1 MILQLSDFPA
11 LDASLNAA
19 SALLLALGYVFIR
32 NKRVLAHKVCMLSA
46 FGTSSLFLVCYL
58 WYHAHHGV
66 TRFTGQG
73 AIRPV
78 YFTLL
83 GTHTV
88 LAAVIVPLVLT
99 TLYRAWKERFDLHK
113 RVARWTLPIWL
124 YVSITGVVVYWLLYH
139 LYRQG

>member
-1 MILQLSDFPA
+1 MTLQLSDFPVI
-11 LDASLNAA
+11 DATLNAT
-19 SALLLALGYVFIR
+19 SAVLLTLGYFFIR
-32 NKRVLAHKVCMLSA
+32 SKRILAHKICMLSA

-73 AIRPV
+73 LIRTF

-83 GTHTV
+83 GSHTI
-88 LAAVIVPLVLT
+88 LAVVIVPLVFT
-99 TLYRAWKERFDLHK
+99 TLYRAWRKRFDLHK

-124 YVSITGVVVYWLLYH
+124 YVSITGVVVYWMLYH
-139 LYRQG
+139 LYR

>member
-1 MILQLSDFPA
+1 MPLRLSDFPA

-19 SALLLALGYVFIR
+19 SAILLMLGYVFIR
-32 NKRVLAHKVCMLSA
+32 NKRILAHKVCMLSA
-46 FGTSSLFLVCYL
+46 FGTSTLFLVCYL

-66 TRFTGQG
+66 TRFAGQG
-73 AIRPV
+73 VIRPV

-99 TLYRAWKERFDLHK
+99 TLYRAWKKRFDLHK

-124 YVSITGVVVYWLLYH
+124 YVSITGVVVYWMLYR

>member
-1 MILQLSDFPA
+1 VILQLSDFPA

-19 SALLLALGYVFIR
+19 SAVLLALGYIFIR
-32 NKRVLAHKVCMLSA
+32 KNRILAHKICMLSA
-46 FGTSSLFLVCYL
+46 FGTSSIFLVCYL

-73 AIRPV
+73 LIRPF

-83 GTHTV
+83 GSHTI

-99 TLYRAWKERFDLHK
+99 TLYRAWKKRFDLHK
-113 RVARWTLPIWL
+113 RIARWTLPLWI
-124 YVSITGVVVYWLLYH
+124 YVSITGVMVYWLLYR
-139 LYRQG
+139 LYP